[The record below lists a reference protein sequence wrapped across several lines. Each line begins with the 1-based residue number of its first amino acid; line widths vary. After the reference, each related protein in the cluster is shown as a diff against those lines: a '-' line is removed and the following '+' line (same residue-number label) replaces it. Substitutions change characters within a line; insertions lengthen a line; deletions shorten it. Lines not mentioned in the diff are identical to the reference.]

1 MRRGPHL
8 GASQATGQGEDAGS
22 PFVSPLQEEPNNSS
36 VQSTGGYQIK
46 SAAHVQFKNTE
57 GSDSATSL
65 SLTGTKGGV
74 LFHRTPVS
82 TFIDALTGS

>member
-1 MRRGPHL
+1 MRRDPHL

-36 VQSTGGYQIK
+36 AQSTVGYQIK
-46 SAAHVQFKNTE
+46 SAAHVQFKNNE

-65 SLTGTKGGV
+65 SLTGTRVGCCFTEL
-74 LFHRTPVS
+74 LFQ
-82 TFIDALTGS
+82 LL